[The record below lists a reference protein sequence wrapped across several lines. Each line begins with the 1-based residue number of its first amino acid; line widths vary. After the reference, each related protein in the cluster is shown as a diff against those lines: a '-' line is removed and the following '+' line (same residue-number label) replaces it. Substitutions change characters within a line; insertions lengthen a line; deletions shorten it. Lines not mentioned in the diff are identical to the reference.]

1 MNLRLAIRSLRRSP
15 AFAASAL
22 LILGVG
28 IGTSVAMF
36 TVFRAVLLRRLP
48 VLDQDRII
56 VLWTTREGGVEYGAT
71 KGILAQ
77 VAKETHILRD
87 VAGIAHRGA
96 VAYPLSDGT
105 RTIVLDQAVVDGNFF
120 DVLGVRPVLGRM
132 LRRDDE
138 PRGTFQS
145 AAGKSL
151 GHAIVVS
158 YGTWIQQF
166 GADSGIIGR
175 QLRDPSSQSA
185 YTIVGVA
192 PPGLD
197 YPAGVGFWTPA
208 DNDVNQWMI
217 AVARLKPGGT
227 IAAARSEFFAIVHRL
242 SPQFDL
248 SGAVARSLS
257 DQMVGDVRPTLVILT
272 AAATLLFVIA
282 CVDVANLVL
291 LRAAGR
297 SREIAIRRAIG
308 ARYGDIVQQ
317 LLAEGG
323 VLGVGGGLLGFA
335 CAALLL
341 RALLALAPTRLPRV
355 DVIRA
360 SGGPVA
366 LAAGTTII
374 AILIFG
380 LAPALLAARSDLASP
395 LRSDTRSGPDSKG
408 RRRLREL
415 LVATQVALALVMVS
429 GAALLSESLARLQ
442 HVNLGYRADHLAF
455 FAIAVPQEMI
465 DSEPKVL
472 ALGDE
477 VLPRLRAIP
486 GVTAVTPVIL
496 QPMHGLNFYQ
506 WPFALEGQAPS
517 EADKNPP
524 VPVEGGDPQY
534 FRTLGIPIIRGRGF
548 SEPDGPGA
556 PLEVVVSEAAARRF
570 WPGHE
575 ALGKRIRYT
584 VVPDSGWRTVVGVA
598 PDIHLR
604 SLREPTPTVFLRWRQ
619 SRWQGQVAIRT
630 AASFAAVLPAIRAA
644 VRDADPRFT
653 VWGEATMD
661 DYLAGP
667 LAEPRLDAF
676 LLSAFGCIALA
687 LAAMGLYGV
696 MASAVRQQTHDIGVR
711 MALGAAP
718 EQLRRAVLRVALGI
732 TFAGT
737 AAGVL
742 AALASSKLLA
752 AILFEVSP
760 TDPAM
765 LAAACVIVCCVGLAS
780 AYLPARRATKID
792 PALSL
797 RVE

>member
-1 MNLRLAIRSLRRSP
+1 
-15 AFAASAL
+15 
-22 LILGVG
+22 
-28 IGTSVAMF
+28 MF

-48 VLDQDRII
+48 VVDQDRIV
-56 VLWTTREGGVEYGAT
+56 VLWTTREGGVEYGTT
-71 KGILAQ
+71 KGVLAQ
-77 VAKETHILRD
+77 VAKDTRTLRD
-87 VAGIAHRGA
+87 VAGIAHCGA
-96 VAYPLSDGT
+96 VPYPLSDGT
-105 RTIVLDQAVVDGNFF
+105 RTIVLNQAVVDGNFF
-120 DVLGVRPVLGRM
+120 DVLGVRPALGRM

-138 PRGTFQS
+138 PGGTSQS
-145 AAGKSL
+145 EADKSL
-151 GHAIVVS
+151 EQAIVVS
-158 YGTWIQQF
+158 YGAWTQQF

-175 QLRDPSSQSA
+175 LLRDPSSQSA

-197 YPAGVGFWTPA
+197 YPAGVGYWTPA
-208 DNDVNQWMI
+208 SKDVNQWMTAI
-217 AVARLKPGGT
+217 ARLKPGMT

-242 SPQFDL
+242 APQFDL
-248 SGAVARSLS
+248 SGSVARRLS
-257 DQMVGDVRPTLVILT
+257 DQMVGNARPTLVTLT
-272 AAATLLFVIA
+272 AAATLLLLIA

-297 SREIAIRRAIG
+297 SREVAIRRAIG

-317 LLAEGG
+317 LLAESG

-335 CAALLL
+335 CAVLLL
-341 RALLALAPTRLPRV
+341 RALLALAPAQLPRI

-360 SGGPVA
+360 SGGPVT

-380 LAPALLAARSDLASP
+380 LAPALLAARSDLGSP
-395 LRSDTRSGPDSKG
+395 LRSDTRSGHDSKG
-408 RRRLREL
+408 RRRLREV
-415 LVATQVALALVMVS
+415 LVATQVALALVMVA

-442 HVNLGYRADHLAF
+442 HVNLGYKAEHLAF
-455 FAIAVPQEMI
+455 FAIAIPEEMI
-465 DSEPKVL
+465 DSEPQVL

-506 WPFALEGQAPS
+506 WPFTLEGQAPS

-524 VPVEGGDPQY
+524 VPVEGGDPEY

-556 PLEVVVSEAAARRF
+556 PLEVVVSEAAAHRF
-570 WPGHE
+570 WPGQDPV
-575 ALGKRIRYT
+575 GKRIRYT
-584 VVPDSGWRTVVGVA
+584 VVPDSGWRTVVGVT

-604 SLREPTPTVFLRWRQ
+604 SLRDPTPTVFLRWRQ
-619 SRWQGQVAIRT
+619 SRWQGEVAIRT
-630 AASFAAVLPAIRAA
+630 AAGLAALLPVIRAA
-644 VRDADPRFT
+644 VRDADPRLT

-661 DYLAGP
+661 DYLARP
-667 LAEPRLDAF
+667 LAEPRFDAF
-676 LLSAFGCIALA
+676 LLSAFGLVALA
-687 LAAMGLYGV
+687 LAAVGLYGV

-718 EQLRRAVLRVALGI
+718 EQLRRAVLRAALAI
-732 TFAGT
+732 TFAGI

-742 AALASSKLLA
+742 VALASSKLLA
-752 AILFEVSP
+752 AILYEVSP
-760 TDPAM
+760 TDPTM
-765 LAAACVIVCCVGLAS
+765 LAAACVIVCGVGFAA
-780 AYLPARRATKID
+780 AYLPARRATRID